1 MKKFFGCAA
10 VALAVLSATTVLADS
25 NASGGGVT
33 DSESVSLGAGPF
45 SHGAAVGSGDNSV
58 VSGINFSGSFLANRI
73 RFSGTANS
81 VIGTT
86 WASEV
91 RMRVSD
97 DNVFTPGTFDF
108 VAGAGQTYTTF
119 DYDLSAD
126 ITGSWSGGVAPNS
139 GAWSV
144 EFFDSF
150 NDGDG
155 ADSESV
161 NVVMTFERAEALNDS
176 NGSWS
181 LGTINGGTV
190 SDIGELALAN
200 LFDTYTFS
208 LGTDGTLDIW
218 TQSEDV
224 YTFADLD
231 SEIAL
236 FDANGLLIATND
248 DIDTAGGN
256 YFSEL
261 RDLNLT
267 AGDYTLIVAGYNST
281 FADGFDVTPGAS
293 TGDYRVSLSF
303 SAIPEPSMLAA
314 LGLMS
319 LGCCAARRRRA

>member
-10 VALAVLSATTVLADS
+10 VALVVLSATTVLADS

-81 VIGTT
+81 LIPAT

-126 ITGSWSGGVAPNS
+126 ITGSWAGGVAPNS

-150 NDGDG
+150 SDG
-155 ADSESV
+155 AGADAESV
-161 NVVMTFERAEALNDS
+161 NVVMTFERTEELNDS
-176 NGSWS
+176 NGNWS

-208 LGTDGTLDIW
+208 LGTDGTLDIL
-218 TQSEDV
+218 TEFEDV
-224 YTFADLD
+224 YTGLSLD
-231 SEIAL
+231 TEIAL
-236 FDANGLLIATND
+236 FDSSGTLIGTD
-248 DIDTAGGN
+248 DDGGPGT
-256 YFSEL
+256 YSAL
-261 RDLNLT
+261 SGLNLT
-267 AGDYTLIVAGYNST
+267 AGDYTLIVAGFNST
-281 FADGFDVTPGAS
+281 FADGFDVTPGDS

>member
-25 NASGGGVT
+25 NASGGGVI
-33 DSESVSLGAGPF
+33 DSESFSLGAGPF
-45 SHGAAVGSGDNSV
+45 SHGAAVGNGDNSI
-58 VSGINFSGSFLANRI
+58 VSGINFSGSFTANRI

-81 VIGTT
+81 VIGST
-86 WASEV
+86 WANEV

-108 VAGAGQTYTTF
+108 VAGSGTTFTTF

-126 ITGSWSGGVAPNS
+126 ITGSWAGGIAPNAS
-139 GAWSV
+139 VWSV

-150 NDGDG
+150 DDGAG

-161 NVVMTFERAEALNDS
+161 NVVMTFERAEELNDS

-218 TQSEDV
+218 TEFEDV
-224 YTFADLD
+224 YTGANLD

-236 FDANGLLIATND
+236 FDANGILIDTND
-248 DIDTAGGN
+248 DGGPGGGL
-256 YFSEL
+256 YSGL
-261 RDLNLT
+261 SGLNLT
-267 AGDYTLIVAGYNST
+267 AGDYTLIVAGFDST

-303 SAIPEPSMLAA
+303 TAIPEPSMLAA